1 LIDCR
6 TCLWNFEPS
15 FEETPQG
22 VDPGSQE
29 VESVSEV
36 GPVLFLK
43 IKVIARLPFAT
54 NKPQQ
59 MPRHAAIRS

>member
-1 LIDCR
+1 LINCR
-6 TCLWNFEPS
+6 ICVWNFEPS
-15 FEETPQG
+15 FEGTLQAA
-22 VDPGSQE
+22 DPGSQE

>member
-6 TCLWNFEPS
+6 SRARNLGPDLCPAQN
-15 FEETPQG
+15 G
-22 VDPGSQE
+22 ADPASRKL
-29 VESVSEV
+29 ESLSEV

-43 IKVIARLPFAT
+43 IKVIACLPFAT

-59 MPRHAAIRS
+59 MPWRAAIRS